1 MALPSPPRA
10 LLPLADTRLGVL
22 LGLALAASLG
32 LASFM
37 VPDPRGEGALP
48 FSESLV
54 VFFDPPALQFWWF
67 YLLAVT
73 AALWGLNL
81 LLGTWSSLSA
91 RSLSGSLD
99 ARFWGIALMHLGA
112 FAGLLAHLQAGAT
125 AGVEGGATLSSVP
138 TTLGGHELVVESAE
152 LVENGD
158 GSLRGVRARVQVDG
172 QDRSFGFNDPLW
184 LDGGRRFV
192 LLQGPK
198 ELASLPRFEW
208 EGQALLPE
216 ADGALAGSPWV
227 LQRVS
232 DSPSLKAPMA
242 LLLDTRTSDALWLA
256 LGAGT
261 QDGLHFSSLDS
272 EVALSVVLRRNDGL
286 PLLAV
291 GMLVFMLGIGLF
303 MLVPV
308 VLRGR

>member
-37 VPDPRGEGALP
+37 VPDPRAEGALP

-54 VFFDPPALQFWWF
+54 VFFDPPALHFWWF

-172 QDRSFGFNDPLW
+172 QGRTFGFNDPLW

-192 LLQGPK
+192 LLQGPQ
-198 ELASLPRFEW
+198 ELASLPGFEW
-208 EGQALLPE
+208 EGQALLPGV
-216 ADGALAGSPWV
+216 DGALAGSWV

-232 DSPSLKAPMA
+232 TSPSLKVPMV
-242 LLLDTRTSDALWLA
+242 LLLDTESSQAQWLP
-256 LGAGT
+256 LGGRT
-261 QDGLHFSSLDS
+261 QDGLLFSSLGS
-272 EVALSVVLRRNDGL
+272 EVALAVVLRRNDGL

-291 GMLVFMLGIGLF
+291 GMLVFVVGIGLF
-303 MLVPV
+303 MLAPMVR
-308 VLRGR
+308 RGR